1 MKLHS
6 QHISLRALEPSDID
20 ILYQWENDTEVWE
33 VSHTQTPFSRL
44 VLEQYLSTAHQ
55 DIYTT
60 KQLRLVIE
68 TNSEIKKAI
77 GCIDLFDFDPYHQR
91 AGIGILIADKN
102 ERKKNYASE
111 ALTLLID
118 YCFTTLNLNQL
129 YCNITTDNLASI
141 HLFEKHGFEII
152 GVKKQWIRVGAV
164 FKDELMLQRVRE

>member
-1 MKLHS
+1 MKLNN

-33 VSHTQTPFSRL
+33 VSHTQTPFSRM
-44 VLEQYLSTAHQ
+44 VLEQYLSTAYQ

-68 TNSEIKKAI
+68 INSAIKKAI
-77 GCIDLFDFDPYHQR
+77 GCIDLFEFDPYHQR

-111 ALTLLID
+111 ALTVLID

-129 YCNITTDNLASI
+129 YCNITTDNAPSI

-152 GVKKQWIRVGAV
+152 GVKKQWIRVGGV
-164 FKDELMLQRVRE
+164 FKDELMLQLVKS

>member
-1 MKLHS
+1 LKLHS

-33 VSHTQTPFSRL
+33 ISHTQAPFSRL
-44 VLEQYLSTAHQ
+44 VLEQYLSTAYQ

-68 TNSEIKKAI
+68 TNSETKKAI

-102 ERKKNYASE
+102 EREKKYATK

-129 YCNITTDNLASI
+129 YCNITTDNTASI
-141 HLFEKHGFEII
+141 QLFEKNGFEII
-152 GVKKQWIRVGAV
+152 GVKKQWIRVGKE
-164 FKDELMLQRVRE
+164 FKDELFLQLLHK

>member
-33 VSHTQTPFSRL
+33 ISHTQTPFSRM
-44 VLEQYLSTAHQ
+44 VLEQYLSTAYQ

-68 TNSEIKKAI
+68 TNSETKKAI

-129 YCNITTDNLASI
+129 YCNITSDNTASI
-141 HLFEKHGFEII
+141 QLFEKNGFEII
-152 GVKKQWIRVGAV
+152 GVKKQWIRVGKE
-164 FKDELMLQRVRE
+164 FKDELLLQLLRK

>member
-44 VLEQYLSTAHQ
+44 VLEQYLSTAYQ

-129 YCNITTDNLASI
+129 YCNITTDNTASI
-141 HLFEKHGFEII
+141 QLFKKNGFEII
-152 GVKKQWIRVGAV
+152 GVKKQWIRVGKE
-164 FKDELMLQRVRE
+164 FKDELLLQLLRK

>member
-1 MKLHS
+1 LKLHS

-20 ILYQWENDTEVWE
+20 SLYQWENDTEVWE

-44 VLEQYLSTAHQ
+44 VLEQYLSTAYQ

-68 TNSEIKKAI
+68 TNSDTKKAI

-129 YCNITTDNLASI
+129 YCNITTDNLVSI
-141 HLFEKHGFEII
+141 QLFEKHGFEII

-164 FKDELMLQRVRE
+164 FKNEVMLQLVRR